1 MLKHLYFI
9 CPTDNI
15 ETIIENTFSN
25 TNYYLSSL
33 GNTINFDQGF
43 IEEVNAQIRAKGISE
58 ITFILSDTNRIILDL
73 YSLEEKKSMENI
85 DKFFSNQRKN
95 KEDKAISEH
104 EAVFHSQL
112 IATYLYSKI
121 RELQLAMSESSYNH
135 LKVNAQVYNRQMNM
149 FTKIKNSTACY
160 SSFSIN

>member
-1 MLKHLYFI
+1 VLKHLYFI
-9 CPTDNI
+9 CPTDNL

-58 ITFILSDTNRIILDL
+58 ITFILFDTNRIILDL
-73 YSLEEKKSMENI
+73 YALEEKKSMENI
-85 DKFFSNQRKN
+85 DKFFSNEHKN
-95 KEDKAISEH
+95 KEDKTISEQQG
-104 EAVFHSQL
+104 VYYSQL

-121 RELQLAMSESSYNH
+121 RELQLAMSESSHKH
-135 LKVNAQVYNRQMNM
+135 LKINGQVYNRKMNI
-149 FTKIKNSTACY
+149 FTEIKNRTACY
-160 SSFSIN
+160 SSFSLN